1 MFMRNKTKLERES
14 AEHILAIAWELFQ
27 KKGYKGVTVD
37 EICERC
43 NLTKPTLYYYFH
55 DKEDLF
61 VTVLQRQLKLFHD
74 VLQQPGGIE
83 DHLKL
88 MAVAVLEN
96 FQTPYTVLLHDRE
109 HIKKPENLKTLRDAF
124 RGYLFNPLRS
134 LMESGLDN
142 GILRGR
148 NAEMLTLM
156 FLGIINNFINRTVE
170 TGLDTQSL
178 AAELTNLFLEG
189 VTKK

>member
-1 MFMRNKTKLERES
+1 MRNKTKLERES
-14 AEHILAIAWELFQ
+14 AERILAIAWELFQ

-109 HIKKPENLKTLRDAF
+109 HIKKPENLKALRDAF

-134 LMESGLDN
+134 LMQSGLDN